1 LTKKKKNAYE
11 LSRYTGLVQTTDA
24 RPRRDWWF
32 LKFFFILCFTS
43 CPSSKAYLVNVLQQ
57 INDWLMAK
65 SLQKL
70 VLVITAVGSKE
81 VLER

>member
-1 LTKKKKNAYE
+1 MCAGALLTVRLWGA
-11 LSRYTGLVQTTDA
+11 LIA
-24 RPRRDWWF
+24 
-32 LKFFFILCFTS
+32 
-43 CPSSKAYLVNVLQQ
+43 SSGWALYRKAYLVNVLQQ

>member
-1 LTKKKKNAYE
+1 MPRE
-11 LSRYTGLVQTTDA
+11 LS
-24 RPRRDWWF
+24 P
-32 LKFFFILCFTS
+32 

-70 VLVITAVGSKE
+70 VLVITAVGSKD